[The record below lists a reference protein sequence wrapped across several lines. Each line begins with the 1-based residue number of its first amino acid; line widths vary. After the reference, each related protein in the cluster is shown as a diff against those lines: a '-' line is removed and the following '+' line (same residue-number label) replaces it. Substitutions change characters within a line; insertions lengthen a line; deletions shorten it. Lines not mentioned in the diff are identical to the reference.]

1 MMIHNEE
8 LIILIMKKQEHRPAC
23 YNVGFI
29 RNTEVKLETEVAA
42 QFVKC
47 FLSRHRPGPV
57 PVTCKTGIKVQAHS
71 ELHSKFIYIT

>member
-8 LIILIMKKQEHRPAC
+8 LIILIMKK
-23 YNVGFI
+23 
-29 RNTEVKLETEVAA
+29 NTVLHVITLVLLEILKLETEVAA

-47 FLSRHRPGPV
+47 FLSRHRPGPL

-71 ELHSKFIYIT
+71 ELHRKFIYIT